1 MTEQNFNRGGPV
13 VSMGGNSDEAN
24 FDTRDSLLSGALMA
38 LGVEPVDAEPCRI
51 ITREHLSGST
61 YQFYFKP
68 LSNCG
73 KFRTRELLGYWA
85 QGNEWVEKNP
95 DHPFAYA
102 IAAVKNYRGLL
113 DFINKKVP
121 YGWVSRGKSFAMLP
135 LDASAE
141 TQEII
146 LGRMSK

>member
-1 MTEQNFNRGGPV
+1 
-13 VSMGGNSDEAN
+13 MGGNSEEAN
-24 FDTRDSLLSGALMA
+24 FDTRDSLLAGALMA
-38 LGVEPVDAEPCRI
+38 LGVEPVDLEPVRI

-73 KFRTRELLGYWA
+73 KFRTRELLSYWS
-85 QGNEWVEKNP
+85 QGTEWVEKNP
-95 DHPFAYA
+95 EHPFAYA

-141 TQEII
+141 TQETI

>member
-1 MTEQNFNRGGPV
+1 MTEQNLKRGGPV

-24 FDTRDSLLSGALMA
+24 FDTRDSLLAGALMA
-38 LGVEPVDAEPCRI
+38 LGVEPVDLEPVRI

-73 KFRTRELLGYWA
+73 KWRTRELLSYWS
-85 QGNEWVEKNP
+85 QGTEWVEKNP
-95 DHPFAYA
+95 EHPFAYA

-141 TQEII
+141 TQETI
-146 LGRMSK
+146 LGKMSK

>member
-1 MTEQNFNRGGPV
+1 MTEQNLKRGGPV
-13 VSMGGNSDEAN
+13 VSMGGNSEEAN
-24 FDTRDSLLSGALMA
+24 FDTRDSLLAGALMA
-38 LGVEPVDAEPCRI
+38 LGVEPVDLEPVRI

-73 KFRTRELLGYWA
+73 KFRTRELLSYWS
-85 QGNEWVEKNP
+85 QGTEWVEKNP
-95 DHPFAYA
+95 EHPFAYA

-141 TQEII
+141 TQETI

>member
-1 MTEQNFNRGGPV
+1 MTEQNLKRGGPV

-24 FDTRDSLLSGALMA
+24 FDTRDSLLAGALMA
-38 LGVEPVDAEPCRI
+38 LGVEPVDLEPVRI

-73 KFRTRELLGYWA
+73 KWRTRELLGYWS
-85 QGNEWVEKNP
+85 QGNEWIKKNQE
-95 DHPFAYA
+95 HPFAYA

-135 LDASAE
+135 LDASNE

>member
-1 MTEQNFNRGGPV
+1 
-13 VSMGGNSDEAN
+13 
-24 FDTRDSLLSGALMA
+24 
-38 LGVEPVDAEPCRI
+38 
-51 ITREHLSGST
+51 LSGST

-68 LSNCG
+68 LSDCG

-85 QGNEWVEKNP
+85 QGNEWIEKNP
-95 DHPFAYA
+95 NHPFAYA

-135 LDASAE
+135 LDASSE